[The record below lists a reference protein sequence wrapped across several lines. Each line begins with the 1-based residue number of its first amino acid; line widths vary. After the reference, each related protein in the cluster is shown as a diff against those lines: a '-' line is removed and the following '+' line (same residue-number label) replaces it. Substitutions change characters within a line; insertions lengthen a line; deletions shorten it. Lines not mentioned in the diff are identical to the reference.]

1 MKAFLFAAGLGTRLH
16 PLTKNKPKAL
26 VEFMG
31 KPLLAHNIDKLIN
44 SGVEEIIIN
53 VHHHAAQIYQFLN
66 ENKYDIPI
74 QISDESELLLETGG
88 GLLHAKALLKS
99 KAPIILYN
107 VDVISSIDL
116 KALIH
121 FHQQKNAL
129 ASLAVKNRESS
140 RKLLFNN
147 NYRLMGWEN
156 NKTNEKILFEDAS
169 LLKGYAFSGIH
180 VINYE
185 LLEIIERNGKFSI
198 TQAYLDL
205 CKAQHIQG
213 YLHEEDWFD
222 IGSLEKLKKAEQ
234 YLHNK
239 KI

>member
-31 KPLLAHNIDKLIN
+31 KPLLAHNIEKLID

-66 ENKYDIPI
+66 ENQFNIPI
-74 QISDESELLLETGG
+74 QISDESELILETGG
-88 GLLHAKALLKS
+88 GLLYAKTLLKS
-99 KAPIILYN
+99 KEPIILYN

-121 FHQQKNAL
+121 FHKQKNAL
-129 ASLAVKNRESS
+129 ASLAIKNRKSS
-140 RKLLFNN
+140 RKLLFNKAN
-147 NYRLMGWEN
+147 RLLGWEN
-156 NKTNEKILFEDAS
+156 NKTNEKILYEDVS
-169 LLKGYAFSGIH
+169 LLYGYAFSGIH

-185 LLEIIERNGKFSI
+185 LIELIELKGKFSI

-205 CKAQHIQG
+205 CKDQYIQG
-213 YLHEEDWFD
+213 YLHQEDWFD
-222 IGSLEKLKKAEQ
+222 IGSLEKLKLAEQ
-234 YLHNK
+234 FYQNRK
-239 KI
+239 T